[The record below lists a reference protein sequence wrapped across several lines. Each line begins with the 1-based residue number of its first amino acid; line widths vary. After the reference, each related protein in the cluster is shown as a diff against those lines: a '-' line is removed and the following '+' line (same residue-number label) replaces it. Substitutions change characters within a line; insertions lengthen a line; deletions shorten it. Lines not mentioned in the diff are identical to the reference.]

1 MASFTHL
8 STLLITLF
16 CLTSCSTSIKA
27 DEQNKSKSPSK
38 MVELTLK
45 DQFDQAQKID
55 QSTKVVIFAHDMTGN
70 DIVEEALEQ
79 YNGEQLAKMNTVF
92 LADISGMPS
101 LIGKLFALP
110 AMRKR
115 AYPIMLD
122 REGTLVEN
130 FIAKEQQVTVMYLD
144 NLVITDTKLVAKG
157 SELSSLLKA
166 VSK

>member
-1 MASFTHL
+1 MAPFTHL
-8 STLLITLF
+8 SILLITLL

-27 DEQNKSKSPSK
+27 DEQNKSNSTGK

-55 QSTKVVIFAHDMTGN
+55 RSTKVVIFAHDMAGN

-122 REGTLVEN
+122 REGKLVEN
-130 FIAKEQQVTVMYLD
+130 FTVKEEQVTVMYLD
-144 NLVITDTKLVAKG
+144 NLVITGTKLVAKS
-157 SELSSLLKA
+157 SELSSLLKVA
-166 VSK
+166 SK